1 MNNALEI
8 QHLEQQYHNTMV
20 QYKQALLDY
29 RNAVQKP
36 RDTYKE
42 TNSAGYWGQQANAYY
57 KPVKSVKECEAV
69 CSADSNCDGGTVWQ
83 GAGIWKGK
91 FGPYCFTS
99 MNGQL
104 YKYNLPPD
112 TSDDYT
118 AFERPNLSQYKYKVE
133 LLESRLRNI
142 IQQIQNAISKNPSDK
157 TSQLRVSAYGK
168 LLTYKDK
175 SLDEE
180 RMRLKQEEQEYNNV
194 STKYDDTFISTVQ
207 ENSQNSLWIF
217 VTIAVVGVTAGVLI
231 M

>member
-29 RNAVQKP
+29 RNASQKP
-36 RDTYKE
+36 RNTYKE

-57 KPVKSVKECEAV
+57 KPVNSVKECEAV
-69 CSADSNCDGGTVWQ
+69 CSADSKCDGGTLFE
-83 GAGIWKGK
+83 GAGKNKGK
-91 FGPYCFTS
+91 FGPFCFTS

-104 YKYNLPPD
+104 NKYNIS
-112 TSDDYT
+112 SDYPYAYT
-118 AFERPNLSQYKYKVE
+118 AFERPNLTQYRQKVD
-133 LLESRLRNI
+133 LLESKLRNI

-180 RMRLKQEEQEYNNV
+180 RMRLEQEQQEYNNV
-194 STKYDDTFISTVQ
+194 SIKYDDTFISTVQ

-217 VTIAVVGVTAGVLI
+217 VTIAVVGVTAGMLI